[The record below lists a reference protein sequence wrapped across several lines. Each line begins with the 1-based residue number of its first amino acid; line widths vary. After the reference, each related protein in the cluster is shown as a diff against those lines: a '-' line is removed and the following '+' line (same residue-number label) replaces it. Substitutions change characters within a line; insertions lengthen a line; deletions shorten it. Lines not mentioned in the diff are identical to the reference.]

1 MDSHT
6 TMTSTKKPIKLTE
19 ERKRRLMSQKY
30 AYSLLC
36 NNQIVPSH
44 IFVAMARDSEHEQA
58 LETYANIYGC
68 ELDNTI
74 NSLKYIQ
81 ESLKSLSSTP
91 ETNDVSTFTSAA
103 ANFIPIPPE
112 VLIKALNQAELI
124 EIELRNRRN
133 ERIKALE
140 NLPANL
146 SNEPLKQRLAF
157 DDDNKPVSNPKLK
170 AIRNN
175 VFQYSPMYNKPQRL
189 DDILQYRRPE
199 EKVEYT
205 LSYIQKREQ
214 DRIQKKI
221 NKKKAKR
228 NRFLFQ
234 IKATYADYVTIS
246 ELMRDKKLAFG
257 RAVLNYHASVQ
268 KEQQRKQDK
277 FQRERLNALKNDDEE
292 AYMKLID
299 ETKDTRLSHLLKQT
313 DQYLEKL
320 AKAVSTQQNEPFNN
334 NSMIN
339 THFVP
344 STIFS
349 SPVIDED
356 NIIETTDGKK
366 IDYYQVAHRIKEE
379 VKQPLILKG
388 GILKEYQLKGLE
400 WMVSLY
406 NNRLNGILAD
416 EMGLGKTI
424 QTISLITCLIEKKK
438 QNGPFLI
445 IVPLSTLTNWIM
457 ELEKWAPDV
466 KKIVYKGGPNER
478 KNIQLKHLK
487 HIDFQVFL
495 TTYEYVIRDNKPLS
509 RVNWLYVIV
518 DEGHRMKNVNSKLSM
533 NNLPELW
540 SLLNFVLPKIFN
552 SLDSFDEWFNTPFA
566 NTGGQDKIALNEEET
581 LLIIRRL
588 HKVLRPFLLRRLKK
602 DVESE
607 LPDKVER
614 VIKVKLSALQVKL
627 YNQMKTHGAIFVN
640 KGEKG

>member
-379 VKQPLILKG
+379 
-388 GILKEYQLKGLE
+388 
-400 WMVSLY
+400 
-406 NNRLNGILAD
+406 
-416 EMGLGKTI
+416 
-424 QTISLITCLIEKKK
+424 K

-640 KGEKG
+640 KGEKGV